1 MTDHCC
7 TDDRRPRLGGRRF
20 VTAAVAT
27 VVTVLLVPGAASA
40 KPLDP
45 WWYKALAVEK
55 NHQQA
60 TGKGVKIAVIDQAL
74 NADVPELKGAKV
86 KLRVAMTDGGTQD
99 RLVPAKSYT
108 RAFYASHGTAMVT
121 LLVGQGAGNAPG
133 GAGIRGIAPDAE
145 VYFYQM
151 DPDPTDEGFE
161 YSYALFEQAIAD
173 KVDIISFSF
182 TNETELYPV
191 IKKAQD
197 AGIVVV
203 AGGGKKDGNVSPPAS
218 LRGVV
223 AVGAVD
229 KNAKAWKHQPQGR
242 SSLTVCAPGVK
253 VASGSMEGSAVDA
266 RWVSGTERTG
276 TSDATPLV
284 AGTLALVKQKYPA
297 ATNNQ
302 LIQQLIHHTDRNEFS
317 WNRECGFGILRLDR
331 MLATDPTGWPD
342 VNPLTNGVDAAR
354 ADFPSS
360 VYRDPAA
367 PAPTSAAPTA
377 TAPPTS
383 DESAKTAARS
393 TDDSSS
399 PAVPWVVGAV
409 VALGLIAAAI
419 VARRRGRRGGEAG

>member
-1 MTDHCC
+1 MTI
-7 TDDRRPRLGGRRF
+7 RRRALA
-20 VTAAVAT
+20 TAAVASILA
-27 VVTVLLVPGAASA
+27 VLGTAGSASA
-40 KPLDP
+40 APLDP
-45 WWYKALAVEK
+45 WWYKALAVDE

-86 KLRVAMTDGGTQD
+86 KLRGAMTDGGTQD

-121 LLVGQGAGNAPG
+121 LLVGQGTGNAPG

-203 AGGGKKDGNVSPPAS
+203 AGGGAKDGSVSEPAS

-229 KNAKAWKHQPQGR
+229 KNAKPWKHQPQGR

-284 AGTLALVKQKYPA
+284 AGALALVKQKYPT
-297 ATNNQ
+297 ATGNQ

-367 PAPTSAAPTA
+367 PAPTSAAPST
-377 TAPPTS
+377 TAPPAS
-383 DESAKTAARS
+383 DDPTPAAASS

-399 PAVPWVVGAV
+399 SAAPWVVGGAV
-409 VALGLIAAAI
+409 LALALIAAII
-419 VARRRGRRGGEAG
+419 VLRQRGRRGDPPVPTSSTGGN